1 MGGRGSSSRTSAGGL
16 GLSSTEMAMVS
27 NTMSN
32 VDAMLNEGFDEGD
45 NIARMLLN
53 LDERKTALVM
63 SLDEYMGIK
72 GVGSPL
78 SGYMDDKLKI
88 PHGETRRQTEKREKE
103 AANVRAEYE
112 KKRAAA
118 KAEYKA
124 MVDSG
129 KVRPPSRIEEMVR
142 TAQGSSDNSS
152 VQAARRLL
160 AKRGIDWRTG
170 KAL

>member
-1 MGGRGSSSRTSAGGL
+1 MSA
-16 GLSSTEMAMVS
+16 SQP
-27 NTMSN
+27 
-32 VDAMLNEGFDEGD
+32 
-45 NIARMLLN
+45 R
-53 LDERKTALVM
+53 VM

-78 SGYMDDKLKI
+78 SGYMDDKLKL
-88 PHGETRRQTEKREKE
+88 PHGETSRKTEKREKE
-103 AANVRAEYE
+103 AAKVRAEYE

-142 TAQGSSDNSS
+142 TAQGSSDNAS
-152 VQAARRLL
+152 VQSARRLL